1 MDRTEEIQG
10 GINILAVYGG
20 TPLYVTL
27 IIGTLS
33 CIFVTLIL
41 TRNKMF
47 EYSAQNPF

>member
-10 GINILAVYGG
+10 GINILTIYGG
-20 TPLYVTL
+20 TPLFITL
-27 IIGTLS
+27 IIGS
-33 CIFVTLIL
+33 FACIFVSVIL